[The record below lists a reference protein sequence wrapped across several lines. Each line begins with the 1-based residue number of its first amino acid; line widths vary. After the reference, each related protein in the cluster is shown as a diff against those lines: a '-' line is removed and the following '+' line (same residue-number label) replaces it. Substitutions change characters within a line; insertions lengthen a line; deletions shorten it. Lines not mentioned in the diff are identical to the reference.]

1 MTRLGSASYSGK
13 KIGFTDSLSARI
25 SPKASPAA
33 GVVPS
38 LPARRNTFLLRT
50 LAFPA
55 HLTSK
60 LEQAGSTRI
69 IQLVKALDEFQG
81 L

>member
-1 MTRLGSASYSGK
+1 ME
-13 KIGFTDSLSARI
+13 IGFTDSLSARI
-25 SPKASPAA
+25 SLKESPAA

-38 LPARRNTFLLRT
+38 LPAERDTFLLRT

-55 HLTSK
+55 HLTSN
-60 LEQAGSTRI
+60 LEQAGSTQI
-69 IQLVKALDEFQG
+69 IQLAKALDEFQG